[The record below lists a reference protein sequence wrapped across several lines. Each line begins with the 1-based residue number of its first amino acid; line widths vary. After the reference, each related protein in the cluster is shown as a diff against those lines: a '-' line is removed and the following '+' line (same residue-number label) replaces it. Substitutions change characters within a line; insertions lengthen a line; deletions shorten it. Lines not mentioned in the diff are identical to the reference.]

1 MINHKTISSLC
12 IATVMLS
19 DWGVQGQQQ
28 MVAPEGADLN
38 ALPVR
43 QALVDEIKT
52 KTTKWQPREVD
63 ENHFKGKTVDEIS
76 GTTGGLDAGRSKL
89 NQPEKSDPFAFL
101 GKKYMDQKSSGFFD
115 F

>member
-28 MVAPEGADLN
+28 MGALEGADLN

-43 QALVDEIKT
+43 QTLVDEIKT

-63 ENHFKGKTVDEIS
+63 ENHFKGKTVEEIS
-76 GTTGGLDAGRSKL
+76 GTTGGLDAGKSKL
-89 NQPEKSDPFAFL
+89 NQPDKSDPFAFL